1 MKTIHSRSITR
12 NFRWRSVLALAGS
25 GLVLAGATA
34 CQAARAA
41 DQAASPASLVRF
53 EHQAIAWH
61 ACRSAPGDATG
72 AQLKA
77 VGARCGYVRVPL
89 DYRHPDGRT
98 ILVAVARRPA
108 TDRRHVLGTL
118 VVNTGGPGPSLDGV
132 TAIARG
138 VPGLAPHGEPA
149 LAGRYNLVGIDPR
162 FFGLSDP
169 LQCDWPTRLAMLGS
183 IQIATPDRRS
193 FDASVTVARDLA
205 SRCARYASVLPFA
218 STRDMARDMD
228 IVRAALGVRKI
239 TYLGWSWGTYLGA
252 VYLQMFPRHVG
263 RIVLDSSV
271 DPRVYGPRL
280 TRDLA
285 PADQAALRN
294 WAAWAARHDARYHL
308 GGSAASVLRT
318 VWTIHDAARRRPLQ
332 VGPYH
337 VSADMLP
344 GLLLTA
350 QDTRAANAAFSAEVS
365 ELRAAASGHAVTPTG
380 SLAAKLA
387 LFEDPAVLPELW
399 LSATTATQCA
409 DRAAP
414 RNPLVYYR
422 DIRRHLAREP
432 FYGPLFRHLT
442 PCAFWPITPVAPPAI
457 INNNHPVLMVG
468 ATGDPAA
475 PYSGQLV
482 LHRELHGSRLVT
494 LENRFI
500 HGVYE
505 LAGSKCVDD
514 IVNRYLL
521 GGPLPG
527 RDVSC
532 RRG

>member
-1 MKTIHSRSITR
+1 MTTNTR
-12 NFRWRSVLALAGS
+12 NFRWRSALALAGS
-25 GLVLAGATA
+25 GLVLAGVTA
-34 CQAARAA
+34 CQAGRAGDQA
-41 DQAASPASLVRF
+41 DQAGSPAVLDSF
-53 EHQAIAWH
+53 EHQAIAWQ

-77 VGARCGYVRVPL
+77 AGARCGYVRVPL
-89 DYRHPDGRT
+89 DYRHPGGRT

-132 TAIARG
+132 TTIARG

-149 LAGRYNLVGIDPR
+149 LAARYNLVGIDPR

-169 LQCDWPTRLAMLGS
+169 LSCDWPTRLAMLGS
-183 IQIATPDRRS
+183 IQIATPDRPS
-193 FDASVTVARDLA
+193 FDASVAVARNLA
-205 SRCARYASVLPFA
+205 SRCARHASVLAFA

-239 TYLGWSWGTYLGA
+239 SYLGWSWGTYLGA

-271 DPRVYGPRL
+271 DPKVYGPRL
-280 TRDLA
+280 TRILG
-285 PADQAALRN
+285 PADEAALRD
-294 WAAWAARHDARYHL
+294 WASWAARHDARYHL
-308 GGSAASVLRT
+308 GGSAARVLRT
-318 VWTIHDAARRRPLQ
+318 VWMIHDAARRRPLH

-350 QDTRAANAAFSAEVS
+350 QDTGAANAAFSQEVS
-365 ELRAAASGHAVTPTG
+365 ELLAAARGRAVTPTG
-380 SLAAKLA
+380 SLGGKLA
-387 LFEDPAVLPELW
+387 LFEDPGVLPELW
-399 LSATTATQCA
+399 LSATTANQCA

-422 DIRRHLAREP
+422 DIRRHLASEP
-432 FYGPLFRHLT
+432 FYGPLFRHIT
-442 PCAFWPITPVAPPAI
+442 PCAFWPVRPIEPPTR
-457 INNNHPVLMVG
+457 INNGHPSLMIS
-468 ATGDPAA
+468 ATGDPAT
-475 PYSGQLV
+475 PYAGQLV
-482 LHRELHGSRLVT
+482 MHRDLHGSRLLT
-494 LENRFI
+494 LKDRFI

-505 LAGSKCVDD
+505 LAGSRCVDG
-514 IVNRYLL
+514 IVNHYLL
-521 GGPLPG
+521 GGPLPR
-527 RDVSC
+527 RDITC
-532 RRG
+532 PRG